1 MISRH
6 FPGDARNLQ
15 TVTANA
21 SVSLSCRWPGAL
33 AGGKSIVKARVALV
47 IPFVVSAC
55 WNQPVAVIKTF
66 KASRDVSVSVS
77 SSSTSPGDVEIQLA
91 TTRYQ
96 ALGMCPWNETSGVAP
111 DQCQQGMPEYLQA
124 VVVGSG
130 ESTVFG
136 FNQPFRPQPGI
147 RFVVVDSAS
156 GKVVRQFRLVDK
168 TVNALATGLSAIDR
182 GVMQQELHHLASD
195 QFRGRLAATKDHESA
210 ADFIVANLQQLGIN
224 PVPGHDYRQAFELSR
239 GPLSGKTTHNIVG
252 LIEGSDPVLKNEYIV
267 VGAHLDHAGTM
278 DLGYT
283 CSFGAGNDPICNG
296 ADDNGSGSVTLLNTA
311 KALAAVRGQLKRS
324 VVLMW
329 FSGEEEGLLGS
340 KHWVANPWIPVSK
353 TVYMIN
359 IDMVGYLRQNGQK
372 LLALG
377 GGTSK
382 SGQKIIE
389 AAASRYPD
397 VKLTV
402 TDRAGGGSDHVPF
415 MNAGVPGV
423 FFNTGVSS
431 NPNYH
436 KTSDH
441 PDLIDY
447 DGMFSISRIVFE
459 TAFEVSRAPT
469 TKAGDFDSGFPAG
482 DYRPSLVTPE
492 ELEQTCHHLMQNPF
506 MQ

>member
-1 MISRH
+1 
-6 FPGDARNLQ
+6 
-15 TVTANA
+15 
-21 SVSLSCRWPGAL
+21 
-33 AGGKSIVKARVALV
+33 
-47 IPFVVSAC
+47 
-55 WNQPVAVIKTF
+55 
-66 KASRDVSVSVS
+66 
-77 SSSTSPGDVEIQLA
+77 
-91 TTRYQ
+91 
-96 ALGMCPWNETSGVAP
+96 
-111 DQCQQGMPEYLQA
+111 
-124 VVVGSG
+124 
-130 ESTVFG
+130 
-136 FNQPFRPQPGI
+136 
-147 RFVVVDSAS
+147 
-156 GKVVRQFRLVDK
+156 
-168 TVNALATGLSAIDR
+168 
-182 GVMQQELHHLASD
+182 
-195 QFRGRLAATKDHESA
+195 
-210 ADFIVANLQQLGIN
+210 
-224 PVPGHDYRQAFELSR
+224 
-239 GPLSGKTTHNIVG
+239 
-252 LIEGSDPVLKNEYIV
+252 
-267 VGAHLDHAGTM
+267 
-278 DLGYT
+278 
-283 CSFGAGNDPICNG
+283 
-296 ADDNGSGSVTLLNTA
+296 VTLLNTA

-382 SGQKIIE
+382 PGQKIIE
-389 AAASRYPD
+389 SAAAKYPD
-397 VKLTV
+397 IKLTV

-447 DGMFSISRIVFE
+447 EGMFSISRIVFE

-469 TKAGDFDSGFPAG
+469 TKAGDFDSGFHAG

-492 ELEQTCHHLMQNPF
+492 ELDQTCHHLMRNPF

>member
-1 MISRH
+1 MRTRLALMI
-6 FPGDARNLQ
+6 P
-15 TVTANA
+15 
-21 SVSLSCRWPGAL
+21 L
-33 AGGKSIVKARVALV
+33 A
-47 IPFVVSAC
+47 VSAC

-66 KASRDVSVSVS
+66 KAAAPDVSVSLS
-77 SSSTSPGDVEIQLA
+77 ASATSPGDVEIHLA
-91 TTRYQ
+91 T
-96 ALGMCPWNETSGVAP
+96 AKFPSLGMCQWSESSGVSP
-111 DQCQQGMPEYLQA
+111 DQCQVGMPEYLQA
-124 VVVGSG
+124 VVTSSSDV
-130 ESTVFG
+130 TIFG
-136 FNQPFRPQPGI
+136 FGQPFRPQPGV
-147 RFVVVDSAS
+147 RFVVVDSS
-156 GKVVRQFRLVDK
+156 TGRVVRQFRLADR
-168 TVNALATGLSAIDR
+168 TANALATGLAAINR
-182 GVMQQELHHLASD
+182 GVIEQELHHLASD
-195 QFRGRLAATKDHESA
+195 EFRGRLAATKDHETA

-224 PVPGHDYRQAFELSR
+224 PVAGRDYRQPFKMSA
-239 GPLSGKTTHNIVG
+239 GPLSGRTTHNIVA
-252 LIEGSDPVLKNEYIV
+252 LIEGSDPVLKDEYIV
-267 VGAHLDHAGTM
+267 IGAHLDHAGTM

-283 CSFGAGNDPICNG
+283 CSFGAGNDPVCNG

-324 VVLMW
+324 VILMW

-340 KHWVANPWIPVSK
+340 KYWAANPWIPLSK

-377 GGTSK
+377 GGTSRA
-382 SGQKIIE
+382 GRKIIE
-389 AAASRYPD
+389 AAASKYPS

-447 DGMFSISRIVFE
+447 EGLFQISRIVFE
-459 TAFEVSRAPT
+459 TAYEISRAPV
-469 TKAGDFDSGFPAG
+469 TKSANQYTGQDEGFSGG

-492 ELEQTCHHLMQNPF
+492 ELEQTCHHLMENPY